1 MVDTKFTDDLASGA
15 PVPGGGGASAYAGAL
30 AAALGSMVANLTI
43 GKPKFADRE
52 AELKRTLESL
62 DARRNELLALIDA
75 DAEAFSKLAA
85 CWKMPKATQEERA
98 FRARAEQDALHAACE
113 VPLSIMRV
121 CALVVEADEY
131 LVANSAKLALSDV
144 GASAVLAKAAL
155 EAASLNV
162 FINTGLMDEEERA
175 LAYEEEARRLIE
187 QTGKA
192 SDEVHGA
199 VRDAITRSR

>member
-121 CALVVEADEY
+121 CALVVEAGEY

-175 LAYEEEARRLIE
+175 LAYEEEARRLIA

-192 SDEVHGA
+192 ADEVHGV

>member
-98 FRARAEQDALHAACE
+98 FRARAEQDALYAACE

-175 LAYEEEARRLIE
+175 LAYEEEARRLIA

-192 SDEVHGA
+192 ADEVHGA

>member
-52 AELKRTLESL
+52 AELKRALESL

-175 LAYEEEARRLIE
+175 LAYEEEARRLIAK
-187 QTGKA
+187 TGKA
-192 SDEVHGA
+192 ADEVHGA
-199 VRDAITRSR
+199 VRDAITRAR

>member
-175 LAYEEEARRLIE
+175 LAYEEEARRLIAK
-187 QTGKA
+187 TGKA
-192 SDEVHGA
+192 ADEVHGA

>member
-175 LAYEEEARRLIE
+175 LAYEEEARRLIA

-192 SDEVHGA
+192 ADEVHGA

>member
-62 DARRNELLALIDA
+62 DARRSELLALIDA

-98 FRARAEQDALHAACE
+98 FRARAEQDALYAACE

-175 LAYEEEARRLIE
+175 LAYEEEARRLIA

-192 SDEVHGA
+192 ADEVHGV

>member
-121 CALVVEADEY
+121 CALVVEAGEY

-175 LAYEEEARRLIE
+175 LAYEEEARRLIAK
-187 QTGKA
+187 TGKA
-192 SDEVHGA
+192 ADEVHGA

>member
-62 DARRNELLALIDA
+62 DARRSELLALIDA

-98 FRARAEQDALHAACE
+98 FRARAEQDALYAACE

-144 GASAVLAKAAL
+144 GASAVFAKAAL

-175 LAYEEEARRLIE
+175 LAYEEEARRLIA

-192 SDEVHGA
+192 ADEVHGV

>member
-121 CALVVEADEY
+121 CALVVEAGEY

-175 LAYEEEARRLIE
+175 LAYEEEARRLIA

-192 SDEVHGA
+192 ADEVHGA